1 LVHALNPLEPKQLWR
16 WNGFMAA
23 ASTKRNLPRVVR
35 ILHARWRLLF
45 AALLGI
51 AIIAVLPSHWEF
63 ARGVLVGWD
72 VGVAVYLMVT
82 YGLIAQATTHHIR
95 RQAAIEDEGKFTI
108 LVLTVA
114 AALASIVAI
123 VVELSGPKG
132 DKPAATALVLAI
144 VTILLSWAFI
154 HTIFALHYA
163 HEYFGEGSDSQEQ
176 GLQFPGDEEPDYWDF
191 IYFSFVIGMTFQVS
205 DVAITSKMIR
215 RLAVA
220 HGIVSF
226 VFNVALLALM
236 VNIAATAI

>member
-1 LVHALNPLEPKQLWR
+1 MAN
-16 WNGFMAA
+16 AA
-23 ASTKRNLPRVVR
+23 AKRNLPRILR
-35 ILHARWRLLF
+35 ILHARWRLFF

-51 AIIAVLPSHWEF
+51 AVIAVLPSQWET
-63 ARGVLVGWD
+63 ARRALVGWD
-72 VGVAVYLMVT
+72 IGIAVYLAVV
-82 YGLIAQATTHHIR
+82 YWLIAQATTTHHIR
-95 RQAAIEDEGKFTI
+95 RQAASEDEGKITM
-108 LVLTVA
+108 LALTVA

-132 DKPAATALVLAI
+132 HQPTTLALALAI
-144 VTILLSWAFI
+144 VTIVLSWAFI

-163 HEYFGEGSDSQEQ
+163 HEYFGEGADGQEQ
-176 GLQFPGDEEPDYWDF
+176 GLQFPGDDEPDYWDF
-191 IYFSFVIGMTFQVS
+191 VYFSFVIGMTFQVS
-205 DVAITSKMIR
+205 DVVITSKMIR